1 MSRNQQH
8 RRKRQKQLCLIAL
21 LLCLAVLGFSVW
33 LLFIPNTLNRAGESS
48 ALQNSASDSS
58 TAAGTNAHYFFI
70 QRRLCKRITN
80 LYGIGHYFQ
89 TPNTLFQTIQPINS
103 RTFIIHHRRFAT
115 TCNCAKLR
123 NIFRTGLSCIGIV
136 EFLLIL
142 YLLTSLSLVIIQ
154 FRRNLR

>member
-58 TAAGTNAHYFFI
+58 TAAGTNAPD
-70 QRRLCKRITN
+70 
-80 LYGIGHYFQ
+80 
-89 TPNTLFQTIQPINS
+89 TPANTDAQGFLAVLEGS
-103 RTFIIHHRRFAT
+103 GLR
-115 TCNCAKLR
+115 LR
-123 NIFRTGLSCIGIV
+123 NC
-136 EFLLIL
+136 FLGKVVQSAFS
-142 YLLTSLSLVIIQ
+142 LLLAALLVGYV
-154 FRRNLR
+154 LG